1 MNKVSKIFK
10 VLFYISL
17 LIYPI
22 TFVIALYFGMFVG
35 IDQGWAMPAWSD
47 QELMYGWEAV
57 WSYLIIIVW
66 IFSFLYISVLI
77 FQVGYLIYRLIKKIK
92 SRIL

>member
-1 MNKVSKIFK
+1 MKKSTKIIK

-22 TFVIALYFGMFVG
+22 TFAIALYLGMFVG
-35 IDQGWAMPAWSD
+35 IDHGWAMPAWSN

-77 FQVGYLIYRLIKKIK
+77 FQVSYLIYRLIKKIK
-92 SRIL
+92 SRIQ